1 MKTILFVGQWHFSV
15 NSNVIILELRTIQYF
30 LCHIRD
36 IWTSTILK
44 TIQYLKSEV
53 KKSDLSAAST
63 WIGDRRS
70 SWIGHRWSK
79 LLFFQ
84 NGSGIVD
91 LSYFCCFENGAKSKH
106 YLTTANRRKIS
117 LKKLFK
123 KIFEVKTIEDL
134 IWCGFFWKAIWIKKR
149 KRQKSKATIYILP
162 PTHKY

>member
-1 MKTILFVGQWHFSV
+1 MITNQLIL
-15 NSNVIILELRTIQYF
+15 YP
-30 LCHIRD
+30 
-36 IWTSTILK
+36 
-44 TIQYLKSEV
+44 EV

-149 KRQKSKATIYILP
+149 KRQKCKARILGE
-162 PTHKY
+162 THEPYFTLPRIFGETKNLYGKLKERIMGEAGK